1 MSLPFDI
8 VDVFTDRAYAGNP
21 LAVVHDAHTLTAGQ
35 MQAIA
40 AEFGLSETVFPL
52 SPTTSEATYRLRI
65 FMPTRE
71 LPFAGHP
78 SIGAA
83 WVLARNGL
91 IPSGEVVQEC
101 GAGLLPVDV
110 DGGGA
115 RVTGGPPAIGE
126 ELDAALLAAAV
137 GLAPTDVDGAAA
149 PGVAGAGVDFAFLMV
164 RPDAVGRAVCDV
176 PAVRAI
182 TQDLT
187 GLVVCAVDPPARD
200 VHLRMFAPEL
210 RRGRGPGDR
219 FGGCRARGV
228 PGRSRGW
235 WRRTGRTVSWCTR
248 VRRSAARRPCTPGSA
263 PRVAPRWRRGW
274 AARCSPSRAASSS
287 PCPARRPT
295 RGASR
300 GQTREANVAL
310 GAVDAPKAAFAPSGT
325 RVRGGSRRLCAAR
338 GACQHRPTR
347 AARPRRGGAHL

>member
-149 PGVAGAGVDFAFLMV
+149 PGVAGAGVNFAFLMV

-200 VHLRMFAPEL
+200 VHLRMFAPNSGVDEDPATGSAAVAL
-210 RRGRGPGDR
+210 GVFLADRGAGGGGRAARFRGAPGCGDRPPVDPARLGPHREWRRGGDVGGRRG
-219 FGGCRARGV
+219 
-228 PGRSRGW
+228 
-235 WRRTGRTVSWCTR
+235 
-248 VRRSAARRPCTPGSA
+248 AARRA
-263 PRVAPRWRRGW
+263 RR
-274 AARCSPSRAASSS
+274 
-287 PCPARRPT
+287 ARRP
-295 RGASR
+295 
-300 GQTREANVAL
+300 
-310 GAVDAPKAAFAPSGT
+310 
-325 RVRGGSRRLCAAR
+325 AR
-338 GACQHRPTR
+338 R
-347 AARPRRGGAHL
+347 AARPAARHVAKRVKRTWRWVR

>member
-52 SPTTSEATYRLRI
+52 RPTTSEATYLLRI
-65 FMPTRE
+65 FTPTRE

-83 WVLARNGL
+83 WVLARNEL
-91 IPSGEVVQEC
+91 IPGGEVVQEC
-101 GAGLLPVDV
+101 GAGLLSVEV

-115 RVTGGPPAIGE
+115 RVTGGPPSVGE

-137 GLAPTDVDGAAA
+137 GLAPYDVDGAAA
-149 PGVAGAGVDFAFLMV
+149 PGVAGAGVDYLFLLV

-176 PAVRAI
+176 PAVRAV
-182 TQDLT
+182 TEDLT

-200 VHLRMFAPEL
+200 VHLRMFAP
-210 RRGRGPGDR
+210 GS
-219 FGGCRARGV
+219 GV
-228 PGRSRGW
+228 DEDPA
-235 WRRTGRTVSWCTR
+235 TG
-248 VRRSAARRPCTPGSA
+248 SAA
-263 PRVAPRWRRGW
+263 
-274 AARCSPSRAASSS
+274 
-287 PCPARRPT
+287 
-295 RGASR
+295 
-300 GQTREANVAL
+300 VAL
-310 GAVDAPKAAFAPSGT
+310 GVFMADRGLVAADGPHGFLVHQGAEIGRPSTLHAWVRTESGAAVAT
-325 RVRGGSRRLCAAR
+325 WVGGAVQPVAR
-338 GACQHRPTR
+338 GELVALPGVPE
-347 AARPRRGGAHL
+347 ARPDPRPVTWPNA